1 MRGKRVLLAFLCGI
15 WGSPPHVRGK
25 VVGCVELLLILG
37 ITPACAGKRPFIQH
51 FRLGDMDHPRMC
63 GEKGGCGLPRLARW
77 GSPPHVRG
85 KGHRTRQAVYK
96 DRITPACAGKSFC
109 PGVATNS
116 IKGSPPHVRGKGV
129 VHVFVPEKFG
139 ITPACAGK
147 RLLPPSD
154 DTREW
159 DHPRMCGEKKERI
172 WEQGYIQ
179 GSPPRMRGKGC
190 LPALAFGH
198 VGITPAYAG
207 KRQHQG
213 LCPQVGRDHP
223 RMCGEKFR

>member
-1 MRGKRVLLAFLCGI
+1 MRGKEHVRLREQHGARITPAYAGKRRCPRFRPGKIRDHPRMCGEKRAEFVFSSALV
-15 WGSPPHVRGK
+15 GSPPHVRGK
-25 VVGCVELLLILG
+25 A
-37 ITPACAGKRPFIQH
+37 PRPH
-51 FRLGDMDHPRMC
+51 R
-63 GEKGGCGLPRLARW
+63 AR
-77 GSPPHVRG
+77 P
-85 KGHRTRQAVYK
+85 
-96 DRITPACAGKSFC
+96 
-109 PGVATNS
+109 VA
-116 IKGSPPHVRGKGV
+116 
-129 VHVFVPEKFG
+129 G

-207 KRQHQG
+207 KR
-213 LCPQVGRDHP
+213 
-223 RMCGEKFR
+223 CGTIKRFLVN